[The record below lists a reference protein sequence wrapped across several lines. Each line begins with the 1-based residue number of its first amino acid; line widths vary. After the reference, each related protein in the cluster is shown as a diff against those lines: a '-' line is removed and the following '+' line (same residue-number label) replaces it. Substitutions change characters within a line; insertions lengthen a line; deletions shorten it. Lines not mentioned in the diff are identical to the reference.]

1 MKHYSSEKIRNIAFV
16 SHGGAGKT
24 SFVEACAYNAKI
36 IERMGKVTD
45 GNTISDYEPE
55 EIKRGISINLSIIPI
70 EWSSAKI
77 NIIDTPGYFDFVGEV
92 ITALRVVE
100 SALVFVDAI
109 AGIQV
114 GTEKVVSYLNE
125 FDLPFGIVINKM
137 DRENIDFDGLYDSI
151 KRQFGLKCVPV
162 YIPYYSNGQF
172 AGLIDVINGKA
183 ILNTGKVDDVPAE
196 FKDQLN
202 NLYEEL
208 LENAVEADDSLM
220 EKYLT
225 NKSITKEEFINS
237 LKLAIASR
245 KVIPIMVSSG
255 INNAGVKEILNFISE
270 YFPSPIE
277 GKPIKA
283 HEIDSDKDI
292 KVEPKEDNPL
302 TALVFKTMTDPYV
315 GQLSLVRVFSG
326 SIKPDSRI
334 FNSTKNEEEKI
345 TQTALL
351 IGKNQEIVDSIVAGD
366 IGVLTKLLYTK
377 TGDSLCDINRKLKLD
392 WVKLPIPNMR
402 VAIIPKTKNDE
413 DKLGS
418 VIPRIQD
425 EDLTLKIIKD
435 EEIKQTIIYGMG
447 DTHLQVI
454 VEKLKRKFGVNVEL
468 IPPKIP
474 YKETIKKSVKSE
486 GKYKKQTGGHG
497 QYGHCWLEISP
508 LPRGSNFEFES
519 KIFGGAIPKQ
529 YIPAIEKG
537 VVEAMQEGILA
548 GYPVVDIKVV
558 VFDGSYHPV
567 DSSELA
573 FKIAASMA
581 LKKGLEEGDPILLEP
596 IMSVKIT
603 IPESYMGAVIDD
615 LNTKRGRV
623 LNIDSLNGLS
633 VINAEVPMVEM
644 QRYTADLNSISGAR
658 GYFEEVF
665 SHYEEAHPKVLKS
678 VLDAAKQINV

>member
-1 MKHYSSEKIRNIAFV
+1 MKNYSTEKIRNIAFV

-24 SFVEACAYNAKI
+24 SFVEACAYNTKI
-36 IERMGKVTD
+36 VERMGKVTE
-45 GNTISDYEPE
+45 GNTISDYEAE
-55 EIKRGISINLSIIPI
+55 EIKRGISINLSIVPI
-70 EWSSAKI
+70 EWNNTKI
-77 NIIDTPGYFDFVGEV
+77 NIVDTPGYFDFVGEV
-92 ITALRVVE
+92 ISALRVVE
-100 SALVFVDAI
+100 GALVFVDAI
-109 AGIQV
+109 SGVQV

-125 FDLPFGIVINKM
+125 FNLPYGIVINKM
-137 DRENIDFDGLYDSI
+137 DRENINFDELYSSI
-151 KRQFGLKCVPV
+151 KKQFGMKCVPV
-162 YIPYYSNGQF
+162 YIPYFKDGQF

-183 ILNTGKVDDVPAE
+183 ILNAGKIEDVPSDL
-196 FKDQLN
+196 KDQVN

-220 EKYLT
+220 EKYLA
-225 NKSITKEEFINS
+225 NKSITKEEFISS

-245 KVIPIMVSSG
+245 KIVPIMVSSG
-255 INNAGVKEILNFISE
+255 INNFGVKETLNFVSE
-270 YFPSPIE
+270 FFPSPID
-277 GKPIKA
+277 GNPVKA
-283 HEIDSDKDI
+283 HDIDSNKDI
-292 KVEPKEDNPL
+292 MIEPKENNPL
-302 TALVFKTMTDPYV
+302 TALVFKTLTDPYV

-326 SIKPDSRI
+326 SIKPDSRV
-334 FNSTKNEEEKI
+334 FNSTRNEEEKV
-345 TQTALL
+345 TQAAIL

-366 IGVLTKLLYTK
+366 IGVLTKLAYTK

-392 WVKLPIPNMR
+392 WVKLPVPNMR

-474 YKETIKKSVKSE
+474 YRETIKKSVKAE

-548 GYPVVDIKVV
+548 GYPVVDIKVT

-573 FKIAASMA
+573 FKIAGSMA
-581 LKKGLEEGDPILLEP
+581 LKKGFQEGDPILLEP
-596 IMSVKIT
+596 IMSAKIT
-603 IPESYMGAVIDD
+603 VPESYMGAIIDD

-623 LNIDSLNGLS
+623 ISIDSLSGLS
-633 VINAEVPMVEM
+633 IINAEVPMVEM

-658 GYFEEVF
+658 GYFEAAF
-665 SHYEEAHPKVLKS
+665 SHYEEAHPKVFKS
-678 VLDAAKQINV
+678 VLEAAKQTNE

>member
-208 LENAVEADDSLM
+208 LENTVEADDSLM

-603 IPESYMGAVIDD
+603 IPESYLGAVIDD

>member
-1 MKHYSSEKIRNIAFV
+1 MKNYSSEKIRNIAFV

-24 SFVEACAYNAKI
+24 SFVEACAYNTKI
-36 IERMGKVTD
+36 VERMGKVTD
-45 GNTISDYEPE
+45 GNTISDYEAE
-55 EIKRGISINLSIIPI
+55 EIKRGISINLSIVPI
-70 EWSSAKI
+70 EWNNTKI
-77 NIIDTPGYFDFVGEV
+77 NVIDTPGYFDFVGEV
-92 ITALRVVE
+92 ISALRVVE

-109 AGIQV
+109 SGIQV
-114 GTEKVVSYLNE
+114 GTEKVVSYLND
-125 FDLPFGIVINKM
+125 FNLPYGIVINKM
-137 DRENIDFDGLYDSI
+137 DRENINFDELYSSI
-151 KRQFGLKCVPV
+151 KKQFGMKCVPI
-162 YIPYYSNGQF
+162 YIPYFKSSQF
-172 AGLIDVINGKA
+172 VGLIDVINGKA
-183 ILNTGKVDDVPAE
+183 ILNGGNIEELPADL
-196 FKDQLN
+196 KDQVN

-220 EKYLT
+220 EKYLS
-225 NKSITKEEFINS
+225 NKSITKEEFISS

-245 KVIPIMVSSG
+245 KIIPIMVSSG
-255 INNAGVKEILNFISE
+255 INNFGVKEILNFVSE
-270 YFPSPIE
+270 FFPSPID
-277 GKPIKA
+277 GKPVKA
-283 HEIDSDKDI
+283 HDIDSNNDI
-292 KVEPKEDNPL
+292 IIEPKENNPL

-326 SIKPDSRI
+326 SIKPDSRV
-334 FNSTKNEEEKI
+334 FNSTRNEEEKV
-345 TQTALL
+345 TQTAILV
-351 IGKNQEIVDSIVAGD
+351 GKNQEIVDSIVAGD
-366 IGVLTKLLYTK
+366 IGVLTKLVYTK

-392 WVKLPIPNMR
+392 WVKLPVPNMR

-435 EEIKQTIIYGMG
+435 EDIKQTIIYGMG

-474 YKETIKKSVKSE
+474 YRETIKKSVKAE

-497 QYGHCWLEISP
+497 QYGHCWLEICP

-548 GYPVVDIKVV
+548 GYPVVDIKVT

-573 FKIAASMA
+573 FKIAGSMA
-581 LKKGLEEGDPILLEP
+581 LKKGLQEGDPILLEP

-603 IPESYMGAVIDD
+603 VPENYMGAIIDD

-623 LNIDSLNGLS
+623 ISIDSLSGLS
-633 VINAEVPMVEM
+633 IINAEVPMVEM

-658 GYFEEVF
+658 GYFEAVF

-678 VLDAAKQINV
+678 VLEAAKQTNE

>member
-1 MKHYSSEKIRNIAFV
+1 MKNYSSDKIRNIAFV

-36 IERMGKVTD
+36 VERMGKVTD
-45 GNTISDYEPE
+45 GNTISDYEAE
-55 EIKRGISINLSIIPI
+55 EIKRGISINLSIVPI
-70 EWSSAKI
+70 EWNNTKI

-92 ITALRVVE
+92 ISALRVVE
-100 SALVFVDAI
+100 SALVFIDAI
-109 AGIQV
+109 SGIQV

-125 FDLPFGIVINKM
+125 FNLPYGIVISKM
-137 DRENIDFDGLYDSI
+137 DRENINFDELYSSI
-151 KRQFGLKCVPV
+151 KKQFGMKCVPV
-162 YIPYYSNGQF
+162 YTPYFKNGQF
-172 AGLIDVINGKA
+172 VGLIDIINSKI
-183 ILNTGKVDDVPAE
+183 ILNGGNIEELPADL
-196 FKDQLN
+196 KDQVN

-220 EKYLT
+220 EKYLS
-225 NKSITKEEFINS
+225 NKSITKEEFISS

-245 KVIPIMVSSG
+245 KIIPIMVSSG
-255 INNAGVKEILNFISE
+255 INNFGVKEILNFVSE
-270 YFPSPIE
+270 FFPSPLD
-277 GKPIKA
+277 GKSIKA
-283 HEIDSDKDI
+283 FDIDSNKDI
-292 KVEPKEDNPL
+292 MIEPKENNPL

-366 IGVLTKLLYTK
+366 IGVLTKLAYTK
-377 TGDSLCDINRKLKLD
+377 TGDSLCDINKKLKLD
-392 WVKLPIPNMR
+392 WVNLPVPNMR

-474 YKETIKKSVKSE
+474 YRETIKKSVKAE

-548 GYPVVDIKVV
+548 GYPVVDIKVT

-573 FKIAASMA
+573 FKIAGSMA
-581 LKKGLEEGDPILLEP
+581 LKKGFQEGDPILLEP

-603 IPESYMGAVIDD
+603 VPESYMGAIIDD

-623 LNIDSLNGLS
+623 ISIDSLSGYS
-633 VINAEVPMVEM
+633 IINAEVPMVEM

-658 GYFEEVF
+658 GYFETSF

-678 VLDAAKQINV
+678 VLEAAKQTNE

>member
-208 LENAVEADDSLM
+208 LENTVEADDSLM

-678 VLDAAKQINV
+678 VLDTAKQINV

>member
-1 MKHYSSEKIRNIAFV
+1 MKNYSTEKIRNIALV

-24 SFVEACAYNAKI
+24 SFAEACAYNAKI

-45 GNTISDYEPE
+45 GNTISDHEPE

-70 EWSSAKI
+70 EWNNTKI

-92 ITALRVVE
+92 ITALRVTE
-100 SALVFVDAI
+100 GALVFVDAI
-109 AGIQV
+109 SGIQV
-114 GTEKVVSYLNE
+114 GTEKVVSYLDE
-125 FDLPFGIVINKM
+125 FDLPYGIVINKM
-137 DRENIDFDGLYDSI
+137 DRENINFDELYSSI
-151 KRQFGLKCVPV
+151 KKQFGLKCVPV
-162 YIPYYSNGQF
+162 YIPYFANGQF
-172 AGLIDVINGKA
+172 AGLIDIINGKT
-183 ILNTGKVDDVPAE
+183 ILNGGKTEEVPADL
-196 FKDQLN
+196 KDQIN

-225 NKSITKEEFINS
+225 NKSITKEEFIIS
-237 LKLAIASR
+237 LKSAIASR
-245 KVIPIMVSSG
+245 KVVPIMVSSG
-255 INNAGVKEILNFISE
+255 INNFGVKEILNFVSDF
-270 YFPSPIE
+270 FPSPID
-277 GKPIKA
+277 GKPVKA
-283 HEIDSDKDI
+283 HDIDSDKDI
-292 KVEPKEDNPL
+292 VVEPKEDNPL

-315 GQLSLVRVFSG
+315 GQLSLVKVFSG
-326 SIKPDSRI
+326 LIKPDSRI

-345 TQTALL
+345 TQTAIL

-366 IGVLTKLLYTK
+366 IGVLTKLVYTK

-392 WVKLPIPNMR
+392 WVKLPVPNMR

-418 VIPRIQD
+418 IIPRIQD

-468 IPPKIP
+468 VPPKIP
-474 YKETIKKSVKSE
+474 YKETIKKGAKAE

-581 LKKGLEEGDPILLEP
+581 LKKGLQEGDPILLEP
-596 IMSVKIT
+596 IMSAKIT
-603 IPESYMGAVIDD
+603 VPESYMGAVIDD

-623 LNIDSLNGLS
+623 INIDSLNGLS
-633 VINAEVPMVEM
+633 VINAEIPMIEM

-658 GYFEEVF
+658 GYFEAVF

-678 VLDAAKQINV
+678 VLEAAKQINE

>member
-183 ILNTGKVDDVPAE
+183 ILNTGKVEDAPAE

>member
-1 MKHYSSEKIRNIAFV
+1 MKNYSSDKIRNIAFV

-36 IERMGKVTD
+36 VERMGKVTD
-45 GNTISDYEPE
+45 GNTISDYEAE
-55 EIKRGISINLSIIPI
+55 EIKRGISINLSIVPI
-70 EWSSAKI
+70 EWNNTKI

-92 ITALRVVE
+92 ISALRVVE
-100 SALVFVDAI
+100 SALVFIDAI
-109 AGIQV
+109 SGIQV

-125 FDLPFGIVINKM
+125 FNLPYGIVISKM
-137 DRENIDFDGLYDSI
+137 DRENINFDELYSSI
-151 KRQFGLKCVPV
+151 KKQFGMKCVPV
-162 YIPYYSNGQF
+162 YTPYFKNGQF
-172 AGLIDVINGKA
+172 VGLIDIINSKI
-183 ILNTGKVDDVPAE
+183 ILNGGNIEELPADL
-196 FKDQLN
+196 KDQVN

-220 EKYLT
+220 EKYLS
-225 NKSITKEEFINS
+225 NKSITKEEFISS

-245 KVIPIMVSSG
+245 KIIPIMVSSG
-255 INNAGVKEILNFISE
+255 INNFGVKEILNFVSE
-270 YFPSPIE
+270 FFSSPLD
-277 GKPIKA
+277 GKSIKA
-283 HEIDSDKDI
+283 FDIDSNKDI
-292 KVEPKEDNPL
+292 MIEPKENNPL

-366 IGVLTKLLYTK
+366 IGVLTKLAYTK
-377 TGDSLCDINRKLKLD
+377 TGDSLCDINKKLKLD
-392 WVKLPIPNMR
+392 WVNLPVPNMR

-474 YKETIKKSVKSE
+474 YRETIKKSVKAE

-548 GYPVVDIKVV
+548 GYPVVDIKVT

-573 FKIAASMA
+573 FKIAGSMA
-581 LKKGLEEGDPILLEP
+581 LKKGFQEGDPILLEP

-603 IPESYMGAVIDD
+603 VPESYMGAIIDD

-623 LNIDSLNGLS
+623 ISIDSLSGYS
-633 VINAEVPMVEM
+633 IINAEVPMVEM

-658 GYFEEVF
+658 GYFETSF

-678 VLDAAKQINV
+678 VLEAAKQTNE

>member
-208 LENAVEADDSLM
+208 LENTAEADDSLM

>member
-183 ILNTGKVDDVPAE
+183 ILNTGKVEDVPAE

-245 KVIPIMVSSG
+245 KLIPIMVSSG

-425 EDLTLKIIKD
+425 EDLTLKIIK
-435 EEIKQTIIYGMG
+435 TFC
-447 DTHLQVI
+447 LV
-454 VEKLKRKFGVNVEL
+454 
-468 IPPKIP
+468 
-474 YKETIKKSVKSE
+474 
-486 GKYKKQTGGHG
+486 
-497 QYGHCWLEISP
+497 
-508 LPRGSNFEFES
+508 
-519 KIFGGAIPKQ
+519 
-529 YIPAIEKG
+529 
-537 VVEAMQEGILA
+537 
-548 GYPVVDIKVV
+548 
-558 VFDGSYHPV
+558 
-567 DSSELA
+567 
-573 FKIAASMA
+573 
-581 LKKGLEEGDPILLEP
+581 
-596 IMSVKIT
+596 
-603 IPESYMGAVIDD
+603 
-615 LNTKRGRV
+615 
-623 LNIDSLNGLS
+623 
-633 VINAEVPMVEM
+633 
-644 QRYTADLNSISGAR
+644 
-658 GYFEEVF
+658 
-665 SHYEEAHPKVLKS
+665 
-678 VLDAAKQINV
+678 

>member
-208 LENAVEADDSLM
+208 LENTVEADDSLM

>member
-183 ILNTGKVDDVPAE
+183 ILNTGKVEDAPAE

-548 GYPVVDIKVV
+548 GYHVVDIMVV

-573 FKIAASMA
+573 FKIAA
-581 LKKGLEEGDPILLEP
+581 
-596 IMSVKIT
+596 
-603 IPESYMGAVIDD
+603 
-615 LNTKRGRV
+615 
-623 LNIDSLNGLS
+623 
-633 VINAEVPMVEM
+633 
-644 QRYTADLNSISGAR
+644 
-658 GYFEEVF
+658 
-665 SHYEEAHPKVLKS
+665 
-678 VLDAAKQINV
+678 

>member
-1 MKHYSSEKIRNIAFV
+1 MKNYSSDKIRNIAFV

-36 IERMGKVTD
+36 VERMGKVTD
-45 GNTISDYEPE
+45 GNTISDYEAE
-55 EIKRGISINLSIIPI
+55 EIKRGISINLSIVPI
-70 EWSSAKI
+70 EWNNTKI

-92 ITALRVVE
+92 ISALRVVE
-100 SALVFVDAI
+100 SALVFIDAI
-109 AGIQV
+109 SGIQV

-125 FDLPFGIVINKM
+125 FNLPYGIVISKM
-137 DRENIDFDGLYDSI
+137 DRENINFDELYSSI
-151 KRQFGLKCVPV
+151 KKQFGMKCVPV
-162 YIPYYSNGQF
+162 YTPYFKNGQF
-172 AGLIDVINGKA
+172 VGLIDVINGKT
-183 ILNTGKVDDVPAE
+183 ILNGGNIEELPADL
-196 FKDQLN
+196 KDQVN

-220 EKYLT
+220 EKYLS
-225 NKSITKEEFINS
+225 NKSITKEEFISS

-245 KVIPIMVSSG
+245 KIIPIMVSSG
-255 INNAGVKEILNFISE
+255 INNFGVKEILNFVSE
-270 YFPSPIE
+270 FFPSPLD
-277 GKPIKA
+277 GKSIKA
-283 HEIDSDKDI
+283 FDIDSNKDI
-292 KVEPKEDNPL
+292 MIEPKENNPL

-366 IGVLTKLLYTK
+366 IGVLTKLAYTK
-377 TGDSLCDINRKLKLD
+377 TGDSLCDINKKLKLD
-392 WVKLPIPNMR
+392 WVNLPVPNMR

-474 YKETIKKSVKSE
+474 YRETIKKSVKAE

-548 GYPVVDIKVV
+548 GYPVVDIKVT

-573 FKIAASMA
+573 FKIAGSMA
-581 LKKGLEEGDPILLEP
+581 LKKGFQEGDPILLEP

-603 IPESYMGAVIDD
+603 VPESYMGAIIDD

-623 LNIDSLNGLS
+623 ISIDSLSGYS
-633 VINAEVPMVEM
+633 IINAEVPMVEM

-658 GYFEEVF
+658 GYFETSF

-678 VLDAAKQINV
+678 VLEAAKQTNE